1 MSKRLADL
9 PPDLQAAVEATTELA
24 RALAEL
30 NRVATILPHGADGP
44 LLPIPAEVEVTERD
58 LDQAA
63 DAWDMFAKGTE
74 LEGLL
79 RSDVVDP
86 HD

>member
-1 MSKRLADL
+1 VSHHLTDL
-9 PPDLQAAVEATTELA
+9 PPDLQAALEAATDLA
-24 RALAEL
+24 RTLNEL

-44 LLPIPAEVEVTERD
+44 LLPIPAEIEVTERD